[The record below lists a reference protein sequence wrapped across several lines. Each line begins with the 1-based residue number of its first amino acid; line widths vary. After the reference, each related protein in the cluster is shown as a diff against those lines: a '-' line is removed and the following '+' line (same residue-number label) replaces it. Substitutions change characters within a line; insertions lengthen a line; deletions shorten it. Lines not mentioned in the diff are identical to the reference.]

1 MAVQS
6 VTGATNQQN
15 SSTTQQSASG
25 VSLDPSAF
33 LKILIADLKNQ
44 DPLNPASPE
53 DFMSQ
58 LAQLTQVQQLNNIS
72 SAISALSQSSQQGS
86 IAQWLSIVGKKVDV
100 QSTTMSSGD
109 QVTLSPQG
117 AYDKVILTLTDSST
131 GNMQQ
136 VTFKN
141 GDPLTY
147 TYNGTDNVTF
157 GVSATLKGS
166 PVSCGVENS
175 RVVQGIQTN
184 SSGVQVIFG
193 DGTTML
199 ASAITQITQ

>member
-72 SAISALSQSSQQGS
+72 SAVSALSQSSQQGS
-86 IAQWLSIVGKKVDV
+86 IAQWLSIVGKKVDA
-100 QSTTMSSGD
+100 QSTTLSTGD
-109 QVTLSPQG
+109 QVTLWPQG
-117 AYDKVILTLTDSST
+117 AYDKIILTLIDSST

-157 GVSATLKGS
+157 GVSATLNGS